1 MKWTDI
7 QQIAQTLADT
17 HPEINP
23 TTIRFT
29 DLRDYILQI
38 PDFDDKPE
46 HCGERILEAVQQ
58 AWIDESQWAM
68 SN

>member
-17 HPEINP
+17 HPETDP

-58 AWIDESQWAM
+58 AWIDEM
-68 SN
+68 D

>member
-58 AWIDESQWAM
+58 AWIDEM
-68 SN
+68 D

>member
-7 QQIAQTLADT
+7 QQIAETLADT
-17 HPEINP
+17 HPETNP
-23 TTIRFT
+23 STIRFT
-29 DLRDYILQI
+29 DLRDYILQL

-58 AWIDESQWAM
+58 AWIDEV
-68 SN
+68 N

>member
-7 QQIAQTLADT
+7 QQIAETLADT

-29 DLRDYILQI
+29 DLRDYILQL

-58 AWIDESQWAM
+58 AWIDEV
-68 SN
+68 N

>member
-7 QQIAQTLADT
+7 QQIAETLADT

-23 TTIRFT
+23 TTIRFI

-58 AWIDESQWAM
+58 AWIDEM
-68 SN
+68 D

>member
-7 QQIAQTLADT
+7 QQIAETLADT

-46 HCGERILEAVQQ
+46 HCGERVLEAVQQ
-58 AWIDESQWAM
+58 AWIDEM
-68 SN
+68 D

>member
-58 AWIDESQWAM
+58 AWIDEVD
-68 SN
+68 

>member
-29 DLRDYILQI
+29 DLRDYILQL

-58 AWIDESQWAM
+58 AWIDEV
-68 SN
+68 N